1 VCNHNSMASHAA
13 DLLAHWG
20 YGAIF
25 VAVMLGNIGFPI
37 PEETI
42 LTLGGYMAQRGAL
55 SLVIVMAIGIVSAVI
70 GDGVGFWVG
79 RRYGRRAIERYGRW
93 VHITPARLEKVCAF
107 VARYGA
113 WAVFC
118 ARFVAGLRFLAGPL
132 AGAAG
137 LRPLAFATGNV
148 VGACLFVPMVV
159 GLGYLLGRAVGD
171 DMERLVHHVEHL
183 ALGAALVLA
192 LILVIARAVRAR
204 RVPA

>member
-1 VCNHNSMASHAA
+1 MAFDAA

-25 VAVMLGNIGFPI
+25 VAVVLGNIGFPI

-42 LTLGGYMAQRGAL
+42 LVLGGYMAQRGIL
-55 SLVIVMAIGIVSAVI
+55 RIEIVMAIGIVSAVT
-70 GDGVGFWVG
+70 GDGIGYWLG

-93 VHITPARLEKVCAF
+93 VHITPARLDKVCAL

-118 ARFVAGLRFLAGPL
+118 ARFVAGLRFMAGPL
-132 AGAAG
+132 AGATG
-137 LRPLAFATGNV
+137 LRPLAFAMGNV
-148 VGACLFVPMVV
+148 LGACVFVPMVV
-159 GLGYLLGRAVGD
+159 ALGYLLGRTFGD
-171 DMERLVHHVEHL
+171 DIERLVHHVEYL
-183 ALGAALVLA
+183 ALGAALVLT
-192 LILVIARAVRAR
+192 LVLVIARAVRAH

>member
-1 VCNHNSMASHAA
+1 MASGAA
-13 DLLAHWG
+13 DLLAHPG

-25 VAVMLGNIGFPI
+25 IAVVLGNIGFPV

-42 LTLGGYMAQRGAL
+42 LAVGGYMAQRGTL
-55 SLVIVMAIGIVSAVI
+55 RIEMVMAIGIVSAVA
-70 GDGVGFWVG
+70 GDGIGYWLG

-93 VHITPARLEKVCAF
+93 VHITPARLEKVRAF

-113 WAVFC
+113 WAVLC

-132 AGAAG
+132 AGATG

-148 VGACLFVPMVV
+148 LGACLFVPTVV
-159 GLGYLLGRAVGD
+159 GLGYLLGRTFGD
-171 DMERLVHHVEHL
+171 DIERLVHHVEHL

-192 LILVIARAVRAR
+192 LVLLIARVARAR

>member
-1 VCNHNSMASHAA
+1 MAFDAA

-25 VAVMLGNIGFPI
+25 VAVVLGNIGFPV

-42 LTLGGYMAQRGAL
+42 LVLGGYMAQRGIL
-55 SLVIVMAIGIVSAVI
+55 RIEIVIAIGIVSAVTGDVI
-70 GDGVGFWVG
+70 GYWLG

-93 VHITPARLEKVCAF
+93 VHITPARLDKVCAF

-132 AGAAG
+132 AGATG

-148 VGACLFVPMVV
+148 LGACVFVPMVV
-159 GLGYLLGRAVGD
+159 GLGYLLGRTFGD
-171 DMERLVHHVEHL
+171 DIERLVHHVEYL
-183 ALGAALVLA
+183 ALGAALVLT
-192 LILVIARAVRAR
+192 LVLVIARAVRAH

>member
-1 VCNHNSMASHAA
+1 MASGAA
-13 DLLAHWG
+13 DLLAHPG

-25 VAVMLGNIGFPI
+25 VAVVLGNIGFPV

-42 LTLGGYMAQRGAL
+42 LAVGGYMAQRGTL
-55 SLVIVMAIGIVSAVI
+55 RLEIVMAIGIVSAVT
-70 GDGVGFWVG
+70 GDGIGYWLG

-93 VHITPARLEKVCAF
+93 VRITPPRLEKVRAF

-113 WAVFC
+113 WAVLC

-132 AGAAG
+132 AGATG

-148 VGACLFVPMVV
+148 LGACLFVPAVV
-159 GLGYLLGRAVGD
+159 GLGYLLGRTFGD
-171 DMERLVHHVEHL
+171 DIERLVHHVEHL

-192 LILVIARAVRAR
+192 LVLLVARVARAR
-204 RVPA
+204 RAPA